1 MIIHVF
7 SLMYSLYIKN
17 LSTNSPLLVL
27 EKQRVIVQKQL
38 ENVTNTISNCVLTD
52 SVLDTLR
59 QHETR
64 LNELNEAIN

>member
-1 MIIHVF
+1 
-7 SLMYSLYIKN
+7 MYSLYIKN